1 MKQQTEMMRRILQNE
16 VAQRIIDY
24 VSPIY
29 GESYVALWIFEVI
42 GIVLSQAAG
51 LAEKLR
57 FEANPITTEL
67 LMDQW
72 EDQYGLYR
80 DSSLTMEQRRA
91 RLLDKIRYRAPAN
104 PKRLAAAM
112 ATVLGVPVEITE
124 RVAKNTFQVDI
135 LDAVGDFRKLMRAI
149 EVLEAKKPAHLIYK
163 VAQNSRVDESVV
175 KLALATVQ
183 AESYQLELEA
193 VKLALQTT
201 LERAIKLG
209 AGLSA
214 GETYRIDAQPVTI
227 DIQTDLE
234 RSVRAASVLTGG
246 EEYRVETIR
255 QTARN
260 AVEAAFRSH
269 LGTDKTKEVM
279 SQ

>member
-42 GIVLSQAAG
+42 GIVLSEAAG

-57 FEANPITTEL
+57 FETNPITTEL

-112 ATVLGVPVEITE
+112 ATVLGVPVDITE

-269 LGTDKTKEVM
+269 PGTDKTKEVM

>member
-42 GIVLSQAAG
+42 GIVLSEAAG

-149 EVLEAKKPAHLIYK
+149 EVLEAKKPTHLIYN

-234 RSVRAASVLTGG
+234 RSVRTASVLTGG

-269 LGTDKTKEVM
+269 PGTDKTKEVM

>member
-42 GIVLSQAAG
+42 GIVLSEAATM
-51 LAEKLR
+51 AETLR
-57 FEANPITTEL
+57 HETNPITTEL

-135 LDAVGDFRKLMRAI
+135 LDSVSDFRKLMRAI
-149 EVLEAKKPAHLIYK
+149 EVLDAKKPAHLIYK
-163 VAQNSRVDESVV
+163 IAQNSRVDESIV

-183 AESYQLELEA
+183 AETYQLELEA
-193 VKLALQTT
+193 VKLTLQTT

-214 GETYRIDAQPVTI
+214 GETYRIETQPVTI

-234 RSVRAASVLTGG
+234 RSVRAATVLTGG
-246 EEYRVETIR
+246 EEYRVDTIR
-255 QTARN
+255 QAARS
-260 AVEAAFRSH
+260 AVEAAFHSH
-269 LGTDKTKEVM
+269 PGTDKTKEVM

>member
-42 GIVLSQAAG
+42 GIVLSEAAG

-234 RSVRAASVLTGG
+234 RSVRTASVLTGG

-269 LGTDKTKEVM
+269 PGTDKTKEVM